1 MTFDLL
7 FLPEGKSPWGGACA
21 YVIVGRTHGYGHNER
36 DPRYAYEM
44 LTSEGAFGFS
54 LMAAAGKVRCG
65 TPGYIAPEVYRCEKA
80 DVRSDIYSFG
90 LVLWQMAVG
99 SRLPPFIVPWR
110 RDVESFLRAIYEQ
123 QIASRVPRVKGP

>member
-1 MTFDLL
+1 MDCRVFPQMPKKAIMKFDLL
-7 FLPEGKSPWGGACA
+7 FLPEGKSPWGGAELA
-21 YVIVGRTHGYGHNER
+21 WRESSGRSGPMMIGGK
-36 DPRYAYEM
+36 
-44 LTSEGAFGFS
+44 EGAFGFS
-54 LMAAAGKVRCG
+54 LMAAAGKVRCR

-110 RDVESFLRAIYEQ
+110 RD
-123 QIASRVPRVKGP
+123 